1 MNFHLYYTTDPNYAG
16 KFPLVLECLPA
27 TCMFTPHRP
36 RGVSTIYD
44 YNYCR
49 WWPTASSGEPQ
60 STANPPKTAGASP
73 GARARGSKRE
83 VLMRYKSPLP
93 YSTEQQ
99 ESDLHVYR
107 SISDVDVFFF
117 CVASKTL
124 PDFSNAIPI
133 REKNLALGERE
144 EKKKGS
150 PAKKENKIH
159 HLMLHRND
167 RHATHARSRNPQ
179 ESLAA
184 PLKSAV
190 RTGIICISIFLSWRK
205 KILAGGSRRRRACVL
220 LHCGEKKKIENRK
233 RAKLP
238 LQ

>member
-1 MNFHLYYTTDPNYAG
+1 MMMFLKQKKKLFKLSLATLFDCNSFDPFTCFMNFHLYYTTDPNYAG

-60 STANPPKTAGASP
+60 STTNPPALRRGP
-73 GARARGSKRE
+73 RARGSKRE

-144 EKKKGS
+144 EKKK
-150 PAKKENKIH
+150 
-159 HLMLHRND
+159 
-167 RHATHARSRNPQ
+167 
-179 ESLAA
+179 
-184 PLKSAV
+184 V
-190 RTGIICISIFLSWRK
+190 RQQRK
-205 KILAGGSRRRRACVL
+205 KTKFTIWCCTAPTATPPPHAFTKPTREPRRAT
-220 LHCGEKKKIENRK
+220 
-233 RAKLP
+233 
-238 LQ
+238 